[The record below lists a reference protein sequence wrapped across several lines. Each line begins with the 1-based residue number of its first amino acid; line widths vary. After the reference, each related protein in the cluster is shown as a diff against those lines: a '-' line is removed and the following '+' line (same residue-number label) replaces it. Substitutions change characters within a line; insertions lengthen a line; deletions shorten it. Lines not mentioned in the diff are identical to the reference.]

1 MRVVPV
7 AMLISALAG
16 CSAAPE
22 TNNANSPANQATSDG
37 AVAAE
42 NGTAAANGAA
52 PATGAVAAY
61 LRQYGSRWT
70 AGRPVT
76 PAEVRTMLAAR
87 GARATV
93 QTLSQPETN
102 NRWETVVRGIA
113 MGEQDWL
120 GLVPQLRNG
129 TDAGTTDDIVIALS
143 DAVIT
148 NPTAALRLFAPQ
160 PTDAANFCTDN
171 GFETPPEQTR
181 AYFAA
186 AIAAVE
192 SVNAPEL
199 QSIKAACLAR
209 LRATRPAS

>member
-1 MRVVPV
+1 MRVVP
-7 AMLISALAG
+7 AAIFIAALAG

-22 TNNANSPANQATSDG
+22 HNNANSPADQPGNDAVATGNGTPAARG
-37 AVAAE
+37 AV
-42 NGTAAANGAA
+42 
-52 PATGAVAAY
+52 PASGAVAAY
-61 LRQYGSRWT
+61 LREYGPRWT

-76 PAEVRTMLAAR
+76 PAEVRTMLAAQGPR
-87 GARATV
+87 STV
-93 QTLSQPETN
+93 QALAHPDTN
-102 NRWETVVRGIA
+102 NRWDTVVRGIA

-129 TDAGTTDDIVIALS
+129 TDAGTTDDLVIALS
-143 DAVIT
+143 DTVIT
-148 NPTAALRLFAPQ
+148 NPTGALRLFAPQ

-171 GFETPPEQTR
+171 GFETPPAQTR
-181 AYFAA
+181 AYYAA

-209 LRATRPAS
+209 LRTTRPTS

>member
-1 MRVVPV
+1 MRVVSV
-7 AMLISALAG
+7 AMFMATLIG
-16 CSAAPE
+16 CSAAPVH
-22 TNNANSPANQATSDG
+22 NNANSSADQPASDA
-37 AVAAE
+37 AVAAG
-42 NGTAAANGAA
+42 NATAAANSAA
-52 PATGAVAAY
+52 PAMEAVAAY
-61 LRQYGSRWT
+61 LRQYGPRWT
-70 AGRPVT
+70 AGQPVT
-76 PAEVRTMLAAR
+76 PAEVRAMLAAR

-93 QTLSQPETN
+93 QTLADPDTN

-113 MGEQDWL
+113 MGEQPWL
-120 GLVPQLRNG
+120 DLVPQLRNG

-148 NPTAALRLFAPQ
+148 NPTAALRLFVPQ
-160 PTDAANFCTDN
+160 PTDAENFCTDN
-171 GFETPPEQTR
+171 GFETPAEQTR

-192 SVNAPEL
+192 SVGAPEL